1 MLAAATDRAVLLFDV
16 VQVVLI
22 IFSKQTHLL
31 SRTGPVQLLQ
41 CGRVRE
47 RLAKIRIWLA
57 LALADKHW
65 LFCNLFPTIKVF
77 LSFFIF
83 RWRCLWVRLPSQP
96 QMGAGL
102 LQGTS
107 NNLHNSSPFRI
118 TLIGDDWLEIME
130 KTSLQNQ
137 VWSSVH
143 LAPTWPAEQRY
154 NTGLNTFKTF
164 SYSLTFKN
172 MRSFK
177 NTFLC
182 RKRMFSRT
190 SLTPRRLD
198 WENNK
203 ILHQNKTRTY
213 KSCVNN
219 RHSYNNIC
227 EHEYISDSDT
237 WLLRPSTLQLSTWG
251 QKCPQIPQKWPKCF
265 TKNYISAPSKRIMGS
280 IYTTIPTLGT
290 PRQGHVFQKN
300 GPEVNQQ
307 LG

>member
-1 MLAAATDRAVLLFDV
+1 
-16 VQVVLI
+16 
-22 IFSKQTHLL
+22 
-31 SRTGPVQLLQ
+31 
-41 CGRVRE
+41 
-47 RLAKIRIWLA
+47 
-57 LALADKHW
+57 
-65 LFCNLFPTIKVF
+65 
-77 LSFFIF
+77 
-83 RWRCLWVRLPSQP
+83 
-96 QMGAGL
+96 
-102 LQGTS
+102 
-107 NNLHNSSPFRI
+107 
-118 TLIGDDWLEIME
+118 ME

-164 SYSLTFKN
+164 SCRLTFKN

-237 WLLRPSTLQLSTWG
+237 WLLRPSTLQLLTWG
-251 QKCPQIPQKWPKCF
+251 QKCPQIPQKWPKGF
-265 TKNYISAPSKRIMGS
+265 TKVTFVLLPKGSWGQFTPQFPHLEHPEKAMFFKKRARKWMNNWARSTFSRSGWKPYKMWSFCHQQCWAEEGTAGQAKCTRYSVFKIATRTLLEKLHYSA
-280 IYTTIPTLGT
+280 
-290 PRQGHVFQKN
+290 
-300 GPEVNQQ
+300 E
-307 LG
+307 

>member
-1 MLAAATDRAVLLFDV
+1 
-16 VQVVLI
+16 
-22 IFSKQTHLL
+22 
-31 SRTGPVQLLQ
+31 
-41 CGRVRE
+41 
-47 RLAKIRIWLA
+47 
-57 LALADKHW
+57 
-65 LFCNLFPTIKVF
+65 
-77 LSFFIF
+77 
-83 RWRCLWVRLPSQP
+83 
-96 QMGAGL
+96 
-102 LQGTS
+102 
-107 NNLHNSSPFRI
+107 
-118 TLIGDDWLEIME
+118 ME

-190 SLTPRRLD
+190 SLTPRKLD

-203 ILHQNKTRTY
+203 IFHQNKTRTY

-251 QKCPQIPQKWPKCF
+251 QKCPKNDQMASQKLHFCSIQKDHGVNLHHNSHTWKRPCFSKKGPGGGWTIGLGQLSQGVDESPIKCGHF
-265 TKNYISAPSKRIMGS
+265 VTSNVGLRKAPRGRPSVLATR
-280 IYTTIPTLGT
+280 
-290 PRQGHVFQKN
+290 F
-300 GPEVNQQ
+300 
-307 LG
+307 

>member
-1 MLAAATDRAVLLFDV
+1 
-16 VQVVLI
+16 
-22 IFSKQTHLL
+22 
-31 SRTGPVQLLQ
+31 
-41 CGRVRE
+41 
-47 RLAKIRIWLA
+47 
-57 LALADKHW
+57 
-65 LFCNLFPTIKVF
+65 
-77 LSFFIF
+77 
-83 RWRCLWVRLPSQP
+83 
-96 QMGAGL
+96 MGAGL

-107 NNLHNSSPFRI
+107 NNLHHSSPFRI

-164 SYSLTFKN
+164 SCRLTFKN

-290 PRQGHVFQKN
+290 PRQGHIFQKN
-300 GPEVNQQ
+300 GPEVDQQ

>member
-1 MLAAATDRAVLLFDV
+1 M
-16 VQVVLI
+16 
-22 IFSKQTHLL
+22 
-31 SRTGPVQLLQ
+31 
-41 CGRVRE
+41 
-47 RLAKIRIWLA
+47 
-57 LALADKHW
+57 
-65 LFCNLFPTIKVF
+65 
-77 LSFFIF
+77 
-83 RWRCLWVRLPSQP
+83 
-96 QMGAGL
+96 
-102 LQGTS
+102 
-107 NNLHNSSPFRI
+107 
-118 TLIGDDWLEIME
+118 EIME

-190 SLTPRRLD
+190 SLTPRKLD

-203 ILHQNKTRTY
+203 ILHQNKTRT
-213 KSCVNN
+213 CVNN

-227 EHEYISDSDT
+227 EHFRFRHLTLETLHTATVNLGPKMPPNSPKMTKRLHKSYI
-237 WLLRPSTLQLSTWG
+237 
-251 QKCPQIPQKWPKCF
+251 C
-265 TKNYISAPSKRIMGS
+265 APSKRIMGS

-290 PRQGHVFQKN
+290 PRKGHVFQKK
-300 GPEVNQQ
+300 GP
-307 LG
+307 GSG